1 MTART
6 GPPERRGGKL
16 LLLAAV
22 GLAVSAGLLW
32 AGSATVWLRVA
43 PARGAAVE
51 LTGAQVAPWLG
62 GVALL
67 ALAGV
72 AALVATG
79 GVLRRV
85 VGVLL
90 VLVGAGVLAFGLSAL
105 VTDPY
110 ATDAPASALPQP
122 PSGASVDELRYQ
134 PTQRTP
140 APLLPVAGAGVLL
153 AVGALVAVRERRLP
167 RLGSRYAAP
176 GERPVERDPDRA
188 AWRELDAGRDPTA
201 DTAAAPLADP
211 TDTPTGDA
219 GDDPGDGPRNA
230 AV

>member
-1 MTART
+1 MTC
-6 GPPERRGGKL
+6 
-16 LLLAAV
+16 V

-32 AGSATVWLRVA
+32 AGSATVWYRGTPAGAA
-43 PARGAAVE
+43 PAE

-72 AALVATG
+72 AGVVATG
-79 GVLRRV
+79 GVLRRL

-90 VLVGAGVLAFGLSAL
+90 GLAGFGVLGFALWAL

-110 ATDAPASALPQP
+110 ATGTPAS
-122 PSGASVDELRYQ
+122 
-134 PTQRTP
+134 TTP
-140 APLLPVAGAGVLL
+140 APPPGVTVDQPAELTAAPLLVVAGGLVLL
-153 AVGALVAVRERRLP
+153 AVGVFVLVHKHLP
-167 RLGSRYAAP
+167 RLGARYAAP
-176 GERPVERDPDRA
+176 GERRAERDPDRA
-188 AWRELDAGRDPTA
+188 AWQELDEGRDPTV
-201 DTAAAPLADP
+201 DP
-211 TDTPTGDA
+211 ACRPPGDA